1 MAASEVI
8 AVTVLPIVSEAFVSE
23 AFVSEANVLTL
34 LIVLAALA

>member
-8 AVTVLPIVSEAFVSE
+8 AVTVLPYI
-23 AFVSEANVLTL
+23 SEANVLTL

>member
-8 AVTVLPIVSEAFVSE
+8 AVTVLPFVSE